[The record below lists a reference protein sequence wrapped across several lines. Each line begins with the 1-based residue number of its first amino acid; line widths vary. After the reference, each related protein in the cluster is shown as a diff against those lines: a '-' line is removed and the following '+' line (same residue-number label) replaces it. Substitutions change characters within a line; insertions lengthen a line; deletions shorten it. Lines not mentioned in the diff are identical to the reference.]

1 MGESILV
8 TGATGSFGQKYV
20 KSLLSENR
28 YDRIVIFSRDELKQ
42 YEMKQSLADDDR
54 LRFFLG
60 DVRDRDRLLT
70 ATKGID
76 VVVHAAAL
84 KQVDTAEYN
93 PFEFVKTNILGT
105 QNIVDVSITNNISK
119 VLLLSTD
126 KASSPINLYGA
137 TKLTADKLVV
147 AANHYSASNE
157 TAFSVVRYGNVAG
170 SRGSLL
176 PFLNSFFTNNK
187 PIPITDFQ
195 MTRFWINFDQA
206 IKFVNSS
213 LESMLGGELFV
224 PKIPSV
230 KILDVI
236 KAIHP
241 ERDIFHIGVR
251 PGEKIHEEMISIEDA
266 PRTIDLNHKY
276 IVLPTISRWGK
287 KLPTGNYVDPKFSY
301 KSNSNP
307 HFLTIEEI
315 SREFEVYKSQS

>member
-1 MGESILV
+1 MGKSILI

-20 KSLLSENR
+20 KNILTENS
-28 YDRIVIFSRDELKQ
+28 YDRIVIYSRDELKQ
-42 YEMKQSLADDDR
+42 YEMRQSLADDER

-70 ATKGID
+70 STKGID
-76 VVVHAAAL
+76 VIVHAAAL

-137 TKLTADKLVV
+137 TKLTADKLIV
-147 AANHYSASNE
+147 AANHYSASNG

-176 PFLNSFFTNNK
+176 PLLNSFYNNNE
-187 PIPITDFQ
+187 PIPITDFR

-206 IKFVNSS
+206 IKFVDASID
-213 LESMLGGELFV
+213 SMLGGELFV

-230 KILDVI
+230 KIIDVI

-241 ERDIFHIGVR
+241 ERDIVHIGVR
-251 PGEKIHEEMISIEDA
+251 PGEKIHEEMISMEDA
-266 PRTIDLNHKY
+266 PRTLDLEHKY
-276 IVLPTISRWGK
+276 LVLPTISRWGK
-287 KLPTGNYVDPKFSY
+287 KLPTGNFVDSNFSY

-307 HFLTIEEI
+307 HFLTVNEI
-315 SREFEVYKSQS
+315 SREFEVFKSQL